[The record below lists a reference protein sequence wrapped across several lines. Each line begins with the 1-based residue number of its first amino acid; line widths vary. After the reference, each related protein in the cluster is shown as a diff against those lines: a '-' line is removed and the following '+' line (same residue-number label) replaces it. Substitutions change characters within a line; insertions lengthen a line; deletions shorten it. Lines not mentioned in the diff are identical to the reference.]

1 MRAARVADGA
11 DVVGG
16 VVVVMYRASNGVTSA
31 VVLTEA
37 QARADFEAAEHVEG
51 KFRSRFV
58 TYLVGTNALGQR
70 LPMAPTFYVPLIE
83 GDDWPLP

>member
-1 MRAARVADGA
+1 
-11 DVVGG
+11 
-16 VVVVMYRASNGVTSA
+16 MYRASNGITSA

-51 KFRSRFV
+51 KFPGRFV
-58 TYLVGTNALGQR
+58 TYLVGTNARGQR

-83 GDDWPLP
+83 GDGGPLP